1 MGIVRRSG
9 RIRPKPSERRTIEDG
24 LLESSRG
31 YVYGR
36 SGYRCEVCGGVG
48 REYSHRR
55 TRAVGG
61 EHQHCPCNALLAC
74 SADHRRMHSS
84 PVAARANGWHVSR
97 YVDEPGSVPVWLPP
111 RGGWFLLGC
120 DGSMTRTE
128 APDDPDA

>member
-1 MGIVRRSG
+1 MMKRSG
-9 RIRPKPSERRTIEDG
+9 RIRPKPSARRDVEREVLDAA
-24 LLESSRG
+24 RG
-31 YVYGR
+31 MVFGR
-36 SGYRCEVCGGVG
+36 SLYRCEVCGGVG

-74 SADHRRMHSS
+74 SADHRRMHDG
-84 PVAARANGWHVSR
+84 PEVARRLGWHVSR
-97 YVDEPGSVPVWLPP
+97 YVDEPGTVPVWLPP

-128 APDDPDA
+128 APDDHEA